1 MSFLIR
7 VQLPDEPGSLG
18 ALAESFGNVGGNIKS
33 VDIVETSPDGTVTD
47 DIVIEVPPG
56 SMADVLVTAV
66 HSVPGAEVDSIRP
79 FSGRVDRRGQIE
91 MLAEIAVHHGHPE
104 EALSRLVSVIPR
116 SMTASWAI
124 VLDTSD
130 PIRRVTASDAA
141 PAEDGTAPA
150 SIAVTEA
157 RILNPD
163 KEAWIPHSWAV
174 LDTALAAA
182 PLEGSSLVMAIGR
195 LGGPDFLASEV
206 EHLGRLAVII
216 GTLLREH
223 L

>member
-33 VDIVETSPDGTVTD
+33 VDIVEASSDGTVID
-47 DIVIEVPPG
+47 DIVIEVPQG
-56 SMADVLVTAV
+56 AMADILITAV
-66 HSVPGAEVDSIRP
+66 HSVDGAEVDSIRP

-91 MLAEIAVHHGHPE
+91 MLADVALHHANAQV
-104 EALSRLVSVIPR
+104 ALDNLVSVIPR

-124 VLDTSD
+124 ILDTSD
-130 PIRRVTASDAA
+130 PIRRVSASDAA
-141 PAEDGTAPA
+141 PEEDGTAPP
-150 SIAVTEA
+150 SIDVERA
-157 RILNPD
+157 RVLNPD
-163 KEAWIPHSWAV
+163 RESWIPASWSV

-182 PLEGSSLVMAIGR
+182 PLQGTTLVMAIGR

-206 EHLGRLAVII
+206 VHLGNLASII
-216 GTLLREH
+216 GRLLR
-223 L
+223 